1 MRQLR
6 LGDIDLTPASLN
18 GVDKRMRCGLREG
31 GLWGDQMTAA
41 TKLTKFSVVI
51 RLFPGHFK
59 IQHIIHA
66 ENRVAAEKRAESV
79 YRKRVI
85 EVVSITPSK

>member
-1 MRQLR
+1 M
-6 LGDIDLTPASLN
+6 A
-18 GVDKRMRCGLREG
+18 
-31 GLWGDQMTAA
+31 AA

-51 RLFPGHFK
+51 RLLPGYSQ

-66 ENRVAAEKRAESV
+66 ENRVAAEKRAENV

-85 EVVSITPSK
+85 EIVSITPSR